1 MATLHRLN
9 PYLWKYRRLLVPGLL
24 FTMISAGFTVAV
36 PIVVRQAVDAIP
48 RMVTLHG
55 LFAGTPAAEVLY
67 GPFFTTLLYYGA
79 LILALSLASGLFLFL
94 MRQTV
99 VVSSRHIEYD
109 LRNVLYEHVQ
119 KLSADFFQ
127 RFTTGDVMTRSTSD
141 IEHVRQYVGPALM
154 YATRSIVITV
164 AVLIVMFVISP
175 VLTLWALMPM
185 PFLAVA
191 IFFMSGMIHS
201 RSDALQKQYSHLTSR
216 VQEVISGIRVIKAYT
231 REAFEASVF
240 DEESDVY
247 RGRALALARV
257 DAAFRPIFV
266 LIIGMA
272 VILVVWVGG
281 LQVMQG
287 KITIGNIA
295 EYIIYVT
302 IMTWPVAALGF
313 VLNMIQRADA
323 SMTRLCEVLDT
334 KPGIQDGEETDRG
347 ITELNGSIAFQNV
360 SYRYDSEAE
369 PVLRDVSFEV
379 REGATL
385 GIVGRTGSGK
395 TTLVRMLPR
404 LLDPHEGRIFVGG
417 HDIRSVPLHVLRA
430 TMGYVPQ
437 EAFLFSESIG
447 ENIAFSAP
455 GAPPDAVKLAAE
467 EADLA
472 ENIAEFPQGFDTP
485 VGERGVT
492 LSGGQKQRTAIARA
506 LLSKPRIVVFD
517 DALSAVDAQTEE
529 NILASL
535 REYKGRHTL
544 VIVSHRLSAV
554 QDADLIIV
562 LDEGRIV
569 QRGSHADLMR
579 QKGLYADM
587 WRRQQLEE
595 EIKAL

>member
-36 PIVVRQAVDAIP
+36 PVVVRQSVDAIP
-48 RMVTLHG
+48 RMVSLHN
-55 LFAGTPAAEVLY
+55 LFAGTPAADLMHRSFYIGLVV
-67 GPFFTTLLYYGA
+67 YGA
-79 LILALSLASGLFLFL
+79 LILGLSLSSGLFLFL

-109 LRNVLYEHVQ
+109 LRNVLYDHVQ
-119 KLSADFFQ
+119 KLSASFFQ

-141 IEHVRQYVGPALM
+141 IEHIRRYVGPALM
-154 YATRSIVITV
+154 YATRSIVISV
-164 AVLIVMFVISP
+164 AVLTVMFVISP
-175 VLTLWALMPM
+175 YLTLWALMPM
-185 PFLAVA
+185 PFLAIA
-191 IFFMSGMIHS
+191 IFFMSRMIHS
-201 RSDALQKQYSHLTSR
+201 RSDALQKQYSRVTSR

-231 REAFEASVF
+231 RESFEANVF
-240 DEESDVY
+240 DEESSGY
-247 RGRALALARV
+247 RERALALARV
-257 DAAFRPIFV
+257 DASFRPIFV

-272 VILVVWVGG
+272 VILIVWVGG
-281 LQVMQG
+281 LQVMRG
-287 KITIGNIA
+287 EITIGNIA

-323 SMTRLCEVLDT
+323 SMGRLCEVLDT
-334 KPGIQDGEETDRG
+334 EPEIADGPRTDTNV
-347 ITELNGSIAFQNV
+347 TELTGSITFEDV
-360 SYRYDSEAE
+360 SFRYGPDTS
-369 PVLRDVSFEV
+369 PVLENVSFEV
-379 REGATL
+379 RPGATL

-395 TTLVRMLPR
+395 STLVRMLPR
-404 LLDPHEGRIFVGG
+404 LLEPETGRVLVGG
-417 HDIRSVPLHVLRA
+417 RDVREVPLDVLRA

-447 ENIAFSAP
+447 QNIAFSAP
-455 GAPPDAVKLAAE
+455 GSPEESIRQAAD
-467 EADLA
+467 EADLI
-472 ENIAEFPQGFDTP
+472 ENINEFPEGFNTP

-506 LLSKPRIVVFD
+506 LLPKPRIVVFD
-517 DALSAVDAQTEE
+517 DALSAVDAQTED

-535 REYKGRHTL
+535 RKYRGRHTL
-544 VIVSHRLSAV
+544 VIVSHRMSAV

-562 LDEGRIV
+562 LEGGRIV
-569 QRGSHADLMR
+569 QRGTHAHLVAE
-579 QKGLYADM
+579 KGLYSEL
-587 WRRQQLEE
+587 WKRQQLEE

>member
-417 HDIRSVPLHVLRA
+417 HDIRRVPLHVLRA

-437 EAFLFSESIG
+437 EA
-447 ENIAFSAP
+447 
-455 GAPPDAVKLAAE
+455 
-467 EADLA
+467 
-472 ENIAEFPQGFDTP
+472 
-485 VGERGVT
+485 
-492 LSGGQKQRTAIARA
+492 
-506 LLSKPRIVVFD
+506 
-517 DALSAVDAQTEE
+517 
-529 NILASL
+529 
-535 REYKGRHTL
+535 
-544 VIVSHRLSAV
+544 
-554 QDADLIIV
+554 
-562 LDEGRIV
+562 
-569 QRGSHADLMR
+569 
-579 QKGLYADM
+579 
-587 WRRQQLEE
+587 
-595 EIKAL
+595 

>member
-36 PIVVRQAVDAIP
+36 PVVVRQSVDAIP
-48 RMVTLHG
+48 RMVSLHN
-55 LFAGTPAAEVLY
+55 LFAGTPAADLMHRSFYIGLVV
-67 GPFFTTLLYYGA
+67 YGA
-79 LILALSLASGLFLFL
+79 LILGLSLSSGLFLFL

-109 LRNVLYEHVQ
+109 LRNVLYDHVQ
-119 KLSADFFQ
+119 KLSASFFQ

-141 IEHVRQYVGPALM
+141 IEHIRRYVGPALM

-164 AVLIVMFVISP
+164 AVLTVMFVISP
-175 VLTLWALMPM
+175 FLTLWALMPM
-185 PFLAVA
+185 PFLAIA
-191 IFFMSGMIHS
+191 IFFMSRMIHS
-201 RSDALQKQYSHLTSR
+201 RSDALQKQYSRVTSR

-231 REAFEASVF
+231 RESFEANVF
-240 DEESDVY
+240 DEESSGY
-247 RGRALALARV
+247 RERALALARV
-257 DAAFRPIFV
+257 DASFRPIFV

-272 VILVVWVGG
+272 VILIVWVGG
-281 LQVMQG
+281 LQVMRG
-287 KITIGNIA
+287 EITIGNIA

-323 SMTRLCEVLDT
+323 SMGRLCEVLDT
-334 KPGIQDGEETDRG
+334 EPEIADGPRTD
-347 ITELNGSIAFQNV
+347 TEVSELTGSITFEDV
-360 SYRYDSEAE
+360 SFRYGPDTG
-369 PVLRDVSFEV
+369 PVLENVSFEV
-379 REGATL
+379 HPGATL

-395 TTLVRMLPR
+395 STLVRMLPR
-404 LLDPHEGRIFVGG
+404 LLEPETGRVLVGG
-417 HDIRSVPLHVLRA
+417 RDVREVPLDVLRA

-447 ENIAFSAP
+447 QNIAFSAP
-455 GAPPDAVKLAAE
+455 GSPEESIRQAAD
-467 EADLA
+467 EADLM
-472 ENIAEFPQGFDTP
+472 ENINEFPQGFNTP

-506 LLSKPRIVVFD
+506 LLPKPAIVVFD

-535 REYKGRHTL
+535 RKYRGRHTL
-544 VIVSHRLSAV
+544 VIVSHRMSAV

-562 LDEGRIV
+562 LEGGRIV
-569 QRGSHADLMR
+569 QRGSHAHLVAE
-579 QKGLYADM
+579 KGLYSEL
-587 WRRQQLEE
+587 WKRQQLEE

>member
-48 RMVTLHG
+48 RMVALHG
-55 LFAGTPAAEVLY
+55 LFAGTPAADILY
-67 GPFFTTLLYYGA
+67 DPFFTALLYYGA

-109 LRNVLYEHVQ
+109 LRNALYEHVQ

-185 PFLAVA
+185 PFLAIA

-201 RSDALQKQYSHLTSR
+201 RSDALQKQYSRLTSR

-272 VILVVWVGG
+272 VILIVWVGG

-287 KITIGNIA
+287 RITIGNIA

-313 VLNMIQRADA
+313 VLNMIQRAEA
-323 SMTRLCEVLDT
+323 SMSRLCEVLDT
-334 KPGIQDGEETDRG
+334 VPTIQDGAETDRSV
-347 ITELNGSIAFQNV
+347 TELEGSIAFENV
-360 SYRYDSEAE
+360 SYCYDPEAE

-395 TTLVRMLPR
+395 STLVRMLPR
-404 LLDPHEGRIFVGG
+404 LLDPDEGRIFVGG
-417 HDIRSVPLHVLRA
+417 HDVRRVPLHVLRA

-455 GAPPDAVKLAAE
+455 GAPPEAVKLAAE
-467 EADLA
+467 EADLT
-472 ENIAEFPQGFDTP
+472 ENVAEFPRGFDTP

-579 QKGLYADM
+579 LKGPYADM

>member
-36 PIVVRQAVDAIP
+36 PVVVRQSVDAIP
-48 RMVTLHG
+48 RMVSLHN
-55 LFAGTPAAEVLY
+55 LFAGTPAADLMHRSFYIGLVV
-67 GPFFTTLLYYGA
+67 YGA
-79 LILALSLASGLFLFL
+79 LILGLSLSSGLFLFL

-109 LRNVLYEHVQ
+109 LRNVLYDHVQ
-119 KLSADFFQ
+119 KLSASFFQ

-141 IEHVRQYVGPALM
+141 IEHIRRYVGPALM
-154 YATRSIVITV
+154 YATRSIVISV
-164 AVLIVMFVISP
+164 AVLTVMFVISP
-175 VLTLWALMPM
+175 FLTLWALMPM
-185 PFLAVA
+185 PFLAIA
-191 IFFMSGMIHS
+191 IFFMSRMIHS
-201 RSDALQKQYSHLTSR
+201 RSDALQKQYSRVTSR

-231 REAFEASVF
+231 RESFEANVF
-240 DEESDVY
+240 DEESSGY
-247 RGRALALARV
+247 RERALALARV
-257 DAAFRPIFV
+257 DASFRPIFV

-272 VILVVWVGG
+272 VILIVWVGG
-281 LQVMQG
+281 LQVMRG
-287 KITIGNIA
+287 EITIGNIA

-323 SMTRLCEVLDT
+323 SMGRLCEVLDT
-334 KPGIQDGEETDRG
+334 EPEIADGPRTDTNV
-347 ITELNGSIAFQNV
+347 TELTGSITFEDV
-360 SYRYDSEAE
+360 SFRYGPDTS
-369 PVLRDVSFEV
+369 PVLENVSFEV
-379 REGATL
+379 RPGATL

-395 TTLVRMLPR
+395 STLVRMLPR
-404 LLDPHEGRIFVGG
+404 LLEPETGRVLVGG
-417 HDIRSVPLHVLRA
+417 RDIREVPLDVLRA

-447 ENIAFSAP
+447 QNIAFSAP
-455 GAPPDAVKLAAE
+455 GSPEESIRQAAD
-467 EADLA
+467 EADLI
-472 ENIAEFPQGFDTP
+472 ENINEFPEGFNTP

-506 LLSKPRIVVFD
+506 LLPKPRIVVFD
-517 DALSAVDAQTEE
+517 DALSAVDAQTED

-535 REYKGRHTL
+535 RKYRGRHTL
-544 VIVSHRLSAV
+544 VIVSHRMSAV

-562 LDEGRIV
+562 LEGGRIV
-569 QRGSHADLMR
+569 QRGTHAHLVAE
-579 QKGLYADM
+579 KGLYSEL
-587 WRRQQLEE
+587 WKRQQLEE

>member
-36 PIVVRQAVDAIP
+36 PMVVRQAVDAIP
-48 RMVTLHG
+48 RMVALHG
-55 LFAGTPAAEVLY
+55 LFASTPAADILY
-67 GPFFTTLLYYGA
+67 EPFFTALLYYGA

-109 LRNVLYEHVQ
+109 LRNALYEHVQ

-185 PFLAVA
+185 PLLAIA

-201 RSDALQKQYSHLTSR
+201 RSDALQKQYSRLTSR

-247 RGRALALARV
+247 RARALALARV

-272 VILVVWVGG
+272 VILIVWVGG

-287 KITIGNIA
+287 RITIGNIA

-313 VLNMIQRADA
+313 VLNMIQRAEA
-323 SMTRLCEVLDT
+323 SMSRLCEVLDT
-334 KPGIQDGEETDRG
+334 EPAIRDGAETDWG
-347 ITELNGSIAFQNV
+347 VTELEGSIAFENV
-360 SYRYDSEAE
+360 SYRYDPEAE

-395 TTLVRMLPR
+395 STLVRMLPR
-404 LLDPHEGRIFVGG
+404 LLDPDEGRIFVGG
-417 HDIRSVPLHVLRA
+417 HDVRSVPLHVLRA

-437 EAFLFSESIG
+437 EAFLFSEGIG
-447 ENIAFSAP
+447 ENIAFSSP
-455 GAPPDAVKLAAE
+455 GASPEAIKLAAE
-467 EADLA
+467 EADLT
-472 ENIAEFPQGFDTP
+472 ENVAEFPRGFDTP

-562 LDEGRIV
+562 LNEGRIV

-579 QKGLYADM
+579 LKGLYADM

>member
-36 PIVVRQAVDAIP
+36 PVVVRQAVDAIP

-55 LFAGTPAAEVLY
+55 LFAGTPAADILY
-67 GPFFTTLLYYGA
+67 EPFFTALLYYGA

-109 LRNVLYEHVQ
+109 LRNALYEHVQ

-185 PFLAVA
+185 PFLAIA

-201 RSDALQKQYSHLTSR
+201 RSDALQKQYSRLTSR

-240 DEESDVY
+240 DEESHVY
-247 RGRALALARV
+247 RDRALALARI

-272 VILVVWVGG
+272 VILIVWVGG

-287 KITIGNIA
+287 RITIGNIA

-323 SMTRLCEVLDT
+323 SMSRLCEVLDT
-334 KPGIQDGEETDRG
+334 EPAIQDGADTDRG
-347 ITELNGSIAFQNV
+347 VTELDGSIAFEHV
-360 SYRYDSEAE
+360 SYRYDAEAE

-395 TTLVRMLPR
+395 STLVRMLPR
-404 LLDPHEGRIFVGG
+404 LLDPDEGRIFVGR
-417 HDIRSVPLHVLRA
+417 HDIRRVPLHVLRA

-455 GAPPDAVKLAAE
+455 GAPPEAVKLAAE

-472 ENIAEFPQGFDTP
+472 ENIAGFPQGFDTP

-506 LLSKPRIVVFD
+506 LLSKPRIVIFD

-579 QKGLYADM
+579 LKGLYTDM

>member
-48 RMVTLHG
+48 RMVALHG
-55 LFAGTPAAEVLY
+55 LFAGTPAADILY
-67 GPFFTTLLYYGA
+67 DPFFTALLYYGA

-109 LRNVLYEHVQ
+109 LRNALYEHVQ

-185 PFLAVA
+185 PFLAIA

-201 RSDALQKQYSHLTSR
+201 RSDALQKQYSRLTSR

-272 VILVVWVGG
+272 VILIVWVGG

-287 KITIGNIA
+287 RITIGNIA

-313 VLNMIQRADA
+313 VLNMIQRAEA
-323 SMTRLCEVLDT
+323 SMSRLCEVLDT
-334 KPGIQDGEETDRG
+334 VPTIQDGAETDRSV
-347 ITELNGSIAFQNV
+347 TELEGSIAFEKV
-360 SYRYDSEAE
+360 SYCYDPEAE

-395 TTLVRMLPR
+395 STLVRMLPR
-404 LLDPHEGRIFVGG
+404 LLDPDEGRIFVGG
-417 HDIRSVPLHVLRA
+417 HDVRRVPLHVLRA

-455 GAPPDAVKLAAE
+455 GAPPEAVKLAAE
-467 EADLA
+467 EADLT
-472 ENIAEFPQGFDTP
+472 ENVAEFPRGFDTP

-579 QKGLYADM
+579 LKGPYADM

>member
-9 PYLWKYRRLLVPGLL
+9 PYLWKYRRLLIPGLL
-24 FTMISAGFTVAV
+24 FTMISAGFTVTV
-36 PIVVRQAVDAIP
+36 PIVVRQSVDAIP
-48 RMVTLHG
+48 RMVSLHG
-55 LFAGTPAAEVLY
+55 LFAGTPAADLLHR
-67 GPFFTTLLYYGA
+67 PFYIALVFYGA
-79 LILALSLASGLFLFL
+79 LILGLSLSSGLFLFL

-109 LRNVLYEHVQ
+109 LRNALYEHVQ
-119 KLSADFFQ
+119 KLSASFFQ

-141 IEHVRQYVGPALM
+141 IEHVRRYVGPALM

-175 VLTLWALMPM
+175 SLTIWALMPM
-185 PFLAVA
+185 PVLAIA
-191 IFFMSGMIHS
+191 IFFMSRMIHA
-201 RSDALQKQYSHLTSR
+201 RSDALQKQYSRVTSR

-231 REAFEASVF
+231 REAFEATVF
-240 DEESDVY
+240 DEESNGY
-247 RGRALALARV
+247 RDRALALARV

-272 VILVVWVGG
+272 IILIVWVGG
-281 LQVMQG
+281 LQVMRG
-287 KITIGNIA
+287 EITIGNIA

-323 SMTRLCEVLDT
+323 SMGRLCEVLDT
-334 KPGIQDGEETDRG
+334 DPEIADGPQTDDRV
-347 ITELNGSIAFQNV
+347 TELSGSIAFEHV
-360 SYRYDSEAE
+360 TFRYE
-369 PVLRDVSFEV
+369 PDGPAVLDDVTFEV
-379 REGATL
+379 PDGVTL

-395 TTLVRMLPR
+395 STLIRMLPR
-404 LLDPHEGRIFVGG
+404 LLEPGSGRVVVGG
-417 HDIRSVPLHVLRA
+417 RDVREVPLDVLRA
-430 TMGYVPQ
+430 TIGYVPQ

-455 GAPPDAVKLAAE
+455 GAPEEEIRQAAA

-472 ENIAEFPQGFDTP
+472 ENVEQFPDGFDTA

-506 LLSKPRIVVFD
+506 LLPKPRVVVFD

-535 REYKGRHTL
+535 RTYRGRHTL
-544 VIVSHRLSAV
+544 VIVSHRISAV

-562 LDEGRIV
+562 LEEGRIV
-569 QRGSHADLMR
+569 QRGRHAGLIGR
-579 QKGLYADM
+579 EGLYAEL
-587 WRRQQLEE
+587 WKRQQLEE